1 MCQGLP
7 VVNCK
12 ARTFN
17 PPFTGEPGAE
27 PSCLAEGRREKE
39 PPRPTAEAALPSGA
53 LLCGLLCCCFWGG
66 AAAF

>member
-1 MCQGLP
+1 MVKYQAL
-7 VVNCK
+7 
-12 ARTFN
+12 AFI
-17 PPFTGEPGAE
+17 PPLTGELGAE

-66 AAAF
+66 GAAF